1 MCKTEPEAAKSKPL
15 SEEELLAKRR
25 AIEERVAAARKL
37 QAEATLQPA
46 GAAASTSEAGPSTNG
61 AAPRAAG
68 APAAR
73 TADGAQGCAL
83 PGGYEA
89 GETVYHIGE
98 AISVENFP
106 DLEHGSGLTRTPR
119 GLGGTYRLRG
129 SAPRALYAPEA
140 QGGVPR
146 LATYCPCWVRLRASG
161 PPYSPRTVVI
171 TAGTARWARSSG

>member
-119 GLGGTYRLRG
+119 PRRYVQATRIGAPCAVRTRGAGRRAPARHVLSVLGTR
-129 SAPRALYAPEA
+129 RAL
-140 QGGVPR
+140 
-146 LATYCPCWVRLRASG
+146 G

>member
-37 QAEATLQPA
+37 QAEAKLQPA

-68 APAAR
+68 ASAAR

-119 GLGGTYRLRG
+119 GLGGAY
-129 SAPRALYAPEA
+129 
-140 QGGVPR
+140 
-146 LATYCPCWVRLRASG
+146 RLRASAPVHCTHPRRRAACPG
-161 PPYSPRTVVI
+161 SPR
-171 TAGTARWARSSG
+171 AGRAGYAYEPRAQRTHRAPW